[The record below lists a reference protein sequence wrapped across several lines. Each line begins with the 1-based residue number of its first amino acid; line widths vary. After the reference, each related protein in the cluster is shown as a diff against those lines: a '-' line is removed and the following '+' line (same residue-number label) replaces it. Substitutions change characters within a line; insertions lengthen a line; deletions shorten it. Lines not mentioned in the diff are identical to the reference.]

1 MYLNHITQVPNHLFL
16 VASVSL
22 DRNQTMLIEG
32 NDTMNQT
39 LTFNV
44 VLMDDKDGLDRD
56 VIINI
61 SATEVS
67 ATGRY
72 TVNAL
77 LDIVNNIIVLITG
90 QSDFVLL
97 NTSVTFPPNSRP
109 NDQQPFYILIL
120 GDNFI
125 EIDEVFAVNL
135 SAVSP
140 DIIAD
145 PGSAVV
151 TINHDGDSKLPNL
164 YYCGIC

>member
-1 MYLNHITQVPNHLFL
+1 MYLNHITQIPNHLFL

-22 DRNQTMLIEG
+22 DRNQTMLVEG

-72 TVNAL
+72 IVNAL
-77 LDIVNNIIVLITG
+77 LNIVNNIIVL
-90 QSDFVLL
+90 QVK
-97 NTSVTFPPNSRP
+97 V
-109 NDQQPFYILIL
+109 IL
-120 GDNFI
+120 
-125 EIDEVFAVNL
+125 
-135 SAVSP
+135 S
-140 DIIAD
+140 
-145 PGSAVV
+145 
-151 TINHDGDSKLPNL
+151 
-164 YYCGIC
+164 Y